1 MCDEMKK
8 ECCCCIQ
15 GPQGVP
21 GLMGPQG
28 VQGVPGAQG
37 IPGQQ
42 GIQGVQ
48 GLQGPA
54 GKDCDCPDQSM
65 CCPPEYF
72 DVYSHQAQT
81 LAPFPAVGSSVKMDL
96 QNQVSSNFDL
106 SQLNINGS
114 IKFLKHGIYYISV
127 QVLAKLSVPFPA
139 PVPSWVVALTLNGAI
154 VEGSLCS
161 GFNSS
166 PNDQPIE
173 GSSDVIIEVKVGD
186 ILQLSNY
193 STSNIDL
200 NPTIVGV
207 SFPATVASITCHS
220 VKFLP

>member
-8 ECCCCIQ
+8 DCCCCIQ

-28 VQGVPGAQG
+28 VQGVPGVQG
-37 IPGQQ
+37 IMGPQ

-54 GKDCDCPDQSM
+54 GKDCECPDVSM
-65 CCPPEYF
+65 CCPPAYF
-72 DVYSHQAQT
+72 DIYSHQAQT
-81 LAPFPAVGSSVKMDL
+81 VTVFPAIGSGIKMDK
-96 QNQVSSNFDL
+96 QNQVSSAFDL
-106 SQLNINGS
+106 SQINVTGA
-114 IKFLKHGIYYISV
+114 IKFLKHGIYYISA
-127 QVLAKLSVPFPA
+127 QVLSKLTVPFPA
-139 PVPSWVVALTLNGAI
+139 PVPSWVVAMTLNGVL
-154 VEGSLCS
+154 VEGSICS

-173 GSSDVIIEVKVGD
+173 GSSDVIIEVNAGD
-186 ILQLSNY
+186 VLQLSNY

-200 NPTIVGV
+200 NPTLIGV
-207 SFPATVASITCHS
+207 SFPATVASLTCHS
-220 VKFLP
+220 LKLLP